1 MAPDRIS
8 VGLLGCGFIAH
19 THVRSFLEFPDEV
32 RIAALCD
39 RSGNCACDLRE
50 YIRTYAAQ
58 EAHRLSEALD
68 RIDDAAERE
77 RLGARCAALQET
89 ASREIRVYSS
99 RQELAVDPDVALVVN
114 STPPFVHYRS
124 TLDLLEAGKHVL
136 LEKPLAGSLRQTD
149 RLIAAAESRGLCF
162 SIVSQGRFADDQR
175 RMRELVRQGKLGKVF
190 LMKADTHWWRRDDY
204 YRVGWR
210 GNWASEC
217 GGVLLNHA
225 WHLLDQGLFIMGQP
239 LARVY
244 AQMGAFVHG
253 VLREKKVGGA
263 PIDDTIVALLTFAD
277 GSLGE
282 VTGAVTLHIQ
292 RAQLEVYGSRAAALL
307 NPWQVDSQDVAYAAE
322 VREWAATCIE
332 PMPLSWLPSQ
342 TSTQQYMD
350 PSWPHTPQVRDVL
363 DAIRDGRQPLI
374 SGREGRSTL
383 EVVLATYKS
392 ALTGQPVDLPLRA
405 DDPFYDG
412 VLAALDPAAQRL
424 PID

>member
-1 MAPDRIS
+1 LAPDRIS

-77 RLGARCAALQET
+77 RLGARCAALRET
-89 ASREIRVYSS
+89 ASREMRVYSS
-99 RQELAVDPDVALVVN
+99 RQELAGDPDVALVVN

-190 LMKADTHWWRRDDY
+190 LMKSDTHWWRRDDY

-210 GNWASEC
+210 GNWANEC

-225 WHLLDQGLFIMGQP
+225 WHLLDQGLFIVGQP

-253 VLREKKVGGA
+253 VLRDKKVGATDVCRWQPGRGDRRSDAAHPAGA
-263 PIDDTIVALLTFAD
+263 ARGV
-277 GSLGE
+277 
-282 VTGAVTLHIQ
+282 
-292 RAQLEVYGSRAAALL
+292 
-307 NPWQVDSQDVAYAAE
+307 
-322 VREWAATCIE
+322 
-332 PMPLSWLPSQ
+332 
-342 TSTQQYMD
+342 
-350 PSWPHTPQVRDVL
+350 
-363 DAIRDGRQPLI
+363 RQP
-374 SGREGRSTL
+374 GRGSVEPLASRFAGR
-383 EVVLATYKS
+383 
-392 ALTGQPVDLPLRA
+392 GLRIRGA
-405 DDPFYDG
+405 RMGRHLYRTDAA
-412 VLAALDPAAQRL
+412 VLAAEPDQHPAVHGPVLAAHAAGARCAGCHPGWAPTTHL
-424 PID
+424 RPRGSVDAGGGPGHL